1 MEGGKQKMNPQELNQ
16 RAEMIINMANK
27 GMNPQAVM
35 QQMFGNT
42 LNNNVQIQ
50 TAQTQL
56 KNMAQ
61 GRPMNEFIIQALKQN
76 GLSEQNAIGLARLMG
91 IK

>member
-1 MEGGKQKMNPQELNQ
+1 MNPQELNQ
-16 RAEMIINMANK
+16 RAEMIINMANS
-27 GMNPQAVM
+27 GMQPQAVM
-35 QQMFGNT
+35 NQLFGKNMNYQNQM
-42 LNNNVQIQ
+42 Q

-56 KNMAQ
+56 RNMAQ

-76 GLSEQNAIGLARLMG
+76 GLSEQNAIGLSRLMG

>member
-1 MEGGKQKMNPQELNQ
+1 MNPQELNQ
-16 RAEMIINMANK
+16 RAEMIINMANR
-27 GMNPQAVM
+27 GVQPQAVM
-35 QQMFGNT
+35 QQLIGRNA
-42 LNNNVQIQ
+42 NYQNEIQ

-61 GRPMNEFIIQALKQN
+61 GRPMPEFIIQALKQN
-76 GLSEQNAIGLARLMG
+76 GLTEQNAIGLARLMG

>member
-1 MEGGKQKMNPQELNQ
+1 MNSQELNQ
-16 RAEMIINMANK
+16 RAEMIINMANN
-27 GMNPQAVM
+27 GMQPQAVM
-35 QQMFGNT
+35 QHIFGNN
-42 LNNNVQIQ
+42 LQQSQIA

-61 GRPMNEFIIQALKQN
+61 GRPMPEFIIQALKQN
-76 GLSEQNAIGLARLMG
+76 GLTEQNAIGLSRLMG

>member
-1 MEGGKQKMNPQELNQ
+1 MNPQELNQ
-16 RAEMIINMANK
+16 RVEMILNMANQ

-35 QQMFGNT
+35 QQLIGRNMNYQSQ
-42 LNNNVQIQ
+42 LQ

-76 GLSEQNAIGLARLMG
+76 GLTEQNAIGLSRLMS

>member
-1 MEGGKQKMNPQELNQ
+1 MTPQELNQ
-16 RAEMIINMANK
+16 RAEMIINMANN
-27 GMNPQAVM
+27 GMQPQAVM
-35 QQMFGNT
+35 QQLFGRNM
-42 LNNNVQIQ
+42 NYQNQMQ

-61 GRPMNEFIIQALKQN
+61 GRPMNEFIVQALKQN
-76 GLSEQNAIGLARLMG
+76 GLTEQNAQGLSRLLG